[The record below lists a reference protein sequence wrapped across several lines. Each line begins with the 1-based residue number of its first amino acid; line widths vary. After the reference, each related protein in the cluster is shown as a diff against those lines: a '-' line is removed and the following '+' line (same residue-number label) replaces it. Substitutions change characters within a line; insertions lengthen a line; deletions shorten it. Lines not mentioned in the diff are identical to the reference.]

1 MRGSCWETTTSVRLV
16 GSLSPLLYITLGDTM
31 GHYFV
36 PGSIVTLVHTK
47 RETRPD
53 KRVYFMLGS
62 FIVLLLA
69 LGKTRTGV
77 RGTSRVNLSSDRLVD
92 SISILLVMITM
103 DCNCFV
109 LGFLTTL
116 ALILGEAKL
125 VDSISFSTWLYV
137 ILGKGREEG
146 VGGTTL
152 ATTILG
158 NWE

>member
-1 MRGSCWETTTSVRLV
+1 
-16 GSLSPLLYITLGDTM
+16 M

-125 VDSISFSTWLYV
+125 VDSISTWLYV

-152 ATTILG
+152 ATTISGTGFSEFVFWFLVLPFWVFSFLFLG
-158 NWE
+158 FSNFSFPVF